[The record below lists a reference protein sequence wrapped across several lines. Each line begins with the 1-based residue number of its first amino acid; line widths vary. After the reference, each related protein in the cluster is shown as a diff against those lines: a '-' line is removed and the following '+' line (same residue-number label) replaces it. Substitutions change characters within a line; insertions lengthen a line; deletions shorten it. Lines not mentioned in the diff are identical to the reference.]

1 MKRNYKTWVA
11 VIQGKNQ
18 LLDWLGSEY
27 HQWTT
32 STTTSYLQVLTT
44 PG

>member
-1 MKRNYKTWVA
+1 MKRNYKTWLA

-18 LLDWLGSEY
+18 LLDWL
-27 HQWTT
+27 
-32 STTTSYLQVLTT
+32 QVKTISGQLPLLLPFFST